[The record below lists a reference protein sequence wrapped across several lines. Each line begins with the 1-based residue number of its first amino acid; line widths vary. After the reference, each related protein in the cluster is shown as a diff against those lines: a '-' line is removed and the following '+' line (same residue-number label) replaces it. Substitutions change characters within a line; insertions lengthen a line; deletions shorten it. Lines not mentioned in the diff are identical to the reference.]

1 MSETYT
7 WATLDNADAIVLDTS
22 NNNYCIVGTES
33 GIKQR
38 LMKAAVNEEIVT
50 FDSYAVDGIIDNSET
65 TGNYKMIKAGFFGYT
80 TGILNSVTLH
90 LSDLTSQ
97 NNGTVNRVVLGIIE
111 STKVTVKAW
120 ATLTAT
126 DTAAKTKTFAI
137 IAEHN
142 GYLNITNSLIDD
154 PKNGLMILPIAA
166 EFESEPIFTIGST
179 GSDTTYM
186 DKGVM
191 LSLKR
196 LNSRSIFDAGTH
208 LYQTS
213 QKGSDTIPKY
223 TAEIFSNIITD
234 HIKDN
239 YNNYHVSPSVLLG
252 LNSLKYYA
260 PILKIKNE
268 SNKENIVFSRC
279 YISHDSLSLGGEIN
293 LIGKKLESIQIPIN
307 TGDSWAAGHKIQ
319 VTDYIGQNN
328 FEVSIAFSETEP
340 SADSALWISADYT
353 LAQKLADGH
362 EITWELTFA
371 KTAPVYSNPTG
382 IWIKVKNINKLN
394 DNTKQ
399 QIFCRTYRDY
409 VNGTDK
415 MHLHSATNTNDAT
428 TFNRTPDIRIVFDF
442 DGRLQFMEMLYRKIS
457 ALS

>member
-1 MSETYT
+1 MSEILN
-7 WATLDNADAIVLDTS
+7 WATLDTADAIILDGT
-22 NNNYCIVGTES
+22 NNDYCIVGTES

-38 LMKAAVNEEIVT
+38 LMKASVNEEIVT
-50 FDSYAVDGIIDNSET
+50 FDSCAVDGIIDNSET
-65 TGNYKMIKAGFFGYT
+65 TGNYRMVKAGFFGYT
-80 TGILNSVTLH
+80 TGILNSVTVH

-97 NNGTVNRVVLGIIE
+97 NNGIVNRVVLGIVE
-111 STKVTVKAW
+111 GTTVTVKAW
-120 ATLTAT
+120 ANLTST
-126 DTAAKTKTFAI
+126 DDTAKTKTFTI
-137 IAEHN
+137 IPEHN
-142 GYLNITNSLIDD
+142 GYFNITNSLISE
-154 PKNGLMILPIAA
+154 PKNGLMILPITTN
-166 EFESEPIFTIGST
+166 FESEPIFAVGST
-179 GSDTTYM
+179 GTDITYM
-186 DKGVM
+186 NKGIM

-213 QKGSDTIPKY
+213 QNGSDTIPKY

-239 YNNYHVSPSVLLG
+239 YSNYHLSPSTILG

-260 PILKIKNE
+260 PILKTKNE
-268 SNKENIVFSRC
+268 SAKENIVFSRC

-293 LIGKKLESIQIPIN
+293 LIGKKLENIQIPVN
-307 TGDSWAAGHKIQ
+307 TGDSWLTGHRTQ

-328 FEVSIAFSETEP
+328 FEITIAFSETEP
-340 SADSALWISADYT
+340 SADSPLWIPADYT
-353 LAQKLADGH
+353 LAQKLADGY

-371 KTAPVYSNPTG
+371 KTSPVYSQPTG
-382 IWIKVKNINKLN
+382 IWIKAKNIDKLN
-394 DNTKQ
+394 NNAKQ

-415 MHLHSATNTNDAT
+415 MHLHSAANTNDAT
-428 TFNRTPDIRIVFDF
+428 TFNRTPDIRVVFDF
-442 DGRLQFMEMLYRKIS
+442 DARAQFMEMLYRKIS